1 KFCEYAEGL
10 ALQFDAKTS
19 PPQLAGG
26 QVCFKGSK
34 GYTNGM
40 MFRLHELPQLE
51 CITFHFNQ
59 YPKQMK
65 RFPI

>member
-1 KFCEYAEGL
+1 MTRVMNKFGEYAEGL

-19 PPQLAGG
+19 PPQLACG
-26 QVCFKGSK
+26 QVCLEGSK

-51 CITFHFNQ
+51 CITFHFDECR
-59 YPKQMK
+59 K
-65 RFPI
+65 